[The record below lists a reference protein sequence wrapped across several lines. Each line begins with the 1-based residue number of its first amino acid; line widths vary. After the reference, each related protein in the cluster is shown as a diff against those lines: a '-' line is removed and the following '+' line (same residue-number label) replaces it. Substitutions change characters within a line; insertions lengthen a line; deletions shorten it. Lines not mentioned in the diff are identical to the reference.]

1 MPGWMKLKLELRLLK
16 EISATSDMQ
25 MAPWQAPVIIFNKF
39 SFNLWHSGVF
49 LGHIEHLLVP
59 HHWVQL
65 PWYIIIVDQHD
76 VLQNSK
82 RISFLQSVSWTWAWA
97 LTHSW
102 GNQWMYTMPLLCD
115 DKLLLLLLIVRNQGE
130 CNLQTNS
137 CVTSVW
143 YCINKNITSQQLQL
157 GLHPG

>member
-82 RISFLQSVSWTWAWA
+82 RISFLQSVMNMSMSINTLLGQSVNVYHA
-97 LTHSW
+97 LTMWWQTAFASSYCQKSRRMQSP
-102 GNQWMYTMPLLCD
+102 NKLLCD
-115 DKLLLLLLIVRNQGE
+115 KCMV
-130 CNLQTNS
+130 
-137 CVTSVW
+137 
-143 YCINKNITSQQLQL
+143 
-157 GLHPG
+157 LHQ

>member
-1 MPGWMKLKLELRLLK
+1 MPGWMKVKLELRLLK

-76 VLQNSK
+76 VLQKSK
-82 RISFLQSVSWTWAWA
+82 RISFLQCIMNMSMSINTLLGQSVNVYHFPYYVVTNCFCFFLLSGIKENAISKQIPVWQVYGIASIKIS
-97 LTHSW
+97 HHSSCSW
-102 GNQWMYTMPLLCD
+102 G
-115 DKLLLLLLIVRNQGE
+115 
-130 CNLQTNS
+130 
-137 CVTSVW
+137 
-143 YCINKNITSQQLQL
+143 
-157 GLHPG
+157 